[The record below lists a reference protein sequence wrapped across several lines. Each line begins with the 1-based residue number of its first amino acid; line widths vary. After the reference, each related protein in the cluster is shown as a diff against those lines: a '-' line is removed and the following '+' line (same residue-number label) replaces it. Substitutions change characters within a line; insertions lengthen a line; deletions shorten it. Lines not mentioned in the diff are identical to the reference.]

1 MDKKEKL
8 FIKYF
13 KRPLAYKIDKN
24 DEKIYQRTVGELITI
39 IFLLVLSI
47 VIYNYYIDISN
58 LKEDW
63 LEILLLTIGIS
74 LPAILVSYILLNN
87 LLERVRN
94 IQKLAELIFTS
105 GYFIKPQLVSS
116 TNVSGKLD
124 DILNVK
130 GLVKSRES
138 YKDLYFPKFYIKQ
151 SKNEIQIYIK
161 LDGSKFQKEF
171 LELESK
177 LEYTFNIELQDK
189 QVVDEFIIYTLAE
202 FSLKDRLNFND
213 DNVEDNK
220 LKLMKNVIWDFRK
233 SPHALIVGRPGT
245 GKSYLLF
252 YLIKEILKKG
262 YYLNI
267 IDPKISDLTKLSSV
281 SVKNIV
287 VYEKSQIIYL
297 LEDVIEIMDSRYKQM
312 LETNDNFGEDY
323 LAYGLQPY
331 FLIFDELLAFISMLD
346 NKEKKEVMSKLT
358 NIVVKGRQA
367 GVFVIFATQRPDTD
381 ALDGKVRDQLGL
393 RIALGSLSNDG
404 YKMIFGETNTA
415 YKEIGLKGTGYYQIK
430 EMVDRPKV
438 FLSPFIVNGDLVGQ
452 EIMELIK
459 ERGL

>member
-63 LEILLLTIGIS
+63 LKILLLTVGIS
-74 LPAILVSYILLNN
+74 LPVILVSYILLNN

-105 GYFIKPQLVSS
+105 GYFIKPQLMEKSS
-116 TNVSGKLD
+116 VNNLD
-124 DILNVK
+124 DFLNVK
-130 GLVKSRES
+130 GLVKSRQS

-151 SKNEIQIYIK
+151 SKNEIQIYIR

-171 LELESK
+171 LELETK
-177 LEYTFNIELQDK
+177 LEYTFKIELKDK
-189 QVVDEFIIYTLAE
+189 QVIDEFIIYTLAK
-202 FSLKDRLNFND
+202 FSLKDRLNFSD

-245 GKSYLLF
+245 GKSYLIF

-281 SVKNIV
+281 SAKNIV

-312 LETNDNFGEDY
+312 LETSDNFGEDY

-430 EMVDRPKV
+430 EIVDRPKV
-438 FLSPFIVNGDLVGQ
+438 FLSPYIVNGDSVGQ
-452 EIMELIK
+452 EIMELIQ

>member
-1 MDKKEKL
+1 MNKKEKL

-39 IFLLVLSI
+39 IFLLVLSV

-63 LEILLLTIGIS
+63 LKILLLTVGIS
-74 LPAILVSYILLNN
+74 LPVILVSYILLNN

-105 GYFIKPQLVSS
+105 GYFIKPQLVSNTS
-116 TNVSGKLD
+116 VSKGLE
-124 DILNVK
+124 DIFNVK

-151 SKNEIQIYIK
+151 NKNEIQIYIR

-171 LELESK
+171 LELETK
-177 LEYTFNIELQDK
+177 LEYTFKIELKDK
-189 QVVDEFIIYTLAE
+189 QVIDEFIIYTLAK
-202 FSLKDRLNFND
+202 FSLKDRLNFSD

-220 LKLMKNVIWDFRK
+220 LKLMKNVIWEFRK
-233 SPHALIVGRPGT
+233 SPHALIVGGTGT
-245 GKSYLLF
+245 GKSYLIF

-267 IDPKISDLTKLSSV
+267 IDPKISDLTKLGYV
-281 SVKNIV
+281 SKKNLV
-287 VYEKSQIIYL
+287 VYEK
-297 LEDVIEIMDSRYKQM
+297 EDVINLLDDVTLEMDNRYKEM
-312 LETNDNFGEDY
+312 LSTGDNFGEDY
-323 LAYGLQPY
+323 VVYGIKPY
-331 FLIFDELLAFISMLD
+331 FLIFDELLAFISVLD

-381 ALDGKVRDQLGL
+381 VLDGKVRDQLGL

-430 EMVDRPKV
+430 EIVDRPKV
-438 FLSPFIVNGDLVGQ
+438 FLSPYIVNGDLVGQ
-452 EIMELIK
+452 EIMELIQ

>member
-39 IFLLVLSI
+39 IFLLVLSV

-63 LEILLLTIGIS
+63 LKILLLTVGIS
-74 LPAILVSYILLNN
+74 VPVILVSYILLNN

-105 GYFIKPQLVSS
+105 GYFIKPQLMEKSS
-116 TNVSGKLD
+116 VNNLD
-124 DILNVK
+124 DFLNVK
-130 GLVKSRES
+130 GLVKSRQS
-138 YKDLYFPKFYIKQ
+138 YKELYFPKFYIKQ
-151 SKNEIQIYIK
+151 FKNEIQIYIK

-177 LEYTFNIELQDK
+177 LEYIFKIELQDK
-189 QVVDEFIIYTLAE
+189 QVIDEFVIYTLSK
-202 FSLKDRLNFND
+202 FSLKDRLNFNE
-213 DNVEDNK
+213 NNLEDNNIR
-220 LKLMKNVIWDFRK
+220 LMRNVIWEFRK
-233 SPHALIVGRPGT
+233 SPHALIAGGT
-245 GKSYLLF
+245 GAGKSYLIF

-267 IDPKISDLTKLSSV
+267 IDPKISDLTKLGYV
-281 SVKNIV
+281 SKKNLV

-312 LETNDNFGEDY
+312 LGINDNFGEDY
-323 LAYGLQPY
+323 VAYGLKPY

-346 NKEKKEVMSKLT
+346 NKEKKEVMAKLT

-381 ALDGKVRDQLGL
+381 VLDGKVRDQLGL
-393 RIALGSLSNDG
+393 RIALGSLSKDG
-404 YKMIFGETNTA
+404 YKMVFGETNTA
-415 YKEIGLKGTGYYQIK
+415 YKEIELDGAGYYQIK
-430 EMVDRPKV
+430 EIVDNPKV
-438 FLSPFIVNGDLVGQ
+438 FLSPYIVNGDLVGQ
-452 EIMELIK
+452 EIMELIQ

>member
-1 MDKKEKL
+1 MNKKEKL

-39 IFLLVLSI
+39 IFLLVLSV

-63 LEILLLTIGIS
+63 LKILLLTVGIS
-74 LPAILVSYILLNN
+74 LPVILVSYILLNN

-105 GYFIKPQLVSS
+105 GYFIKPQLMEKSS
-116 TNVSGKLD
+116 VNNLD
-124 DILNVK
+124 DFFNVK
-130 GLVKSRES
+130 GLVKSRQS
-138 YKDLYFPKFYIKQ
+138 YKELYFPKFYIKQ
-151 SKNEIQIYIK
+151 FKNEIQIYIK

-177 LEYTFNIELQDK
+177 LEYIFKIELQDK
-189 QVVDEFIIYTLAE
+189 QVIDEFVIYTLSK
-202 FSLKDRLNFND
+202 FSLKDRLNFNE
-213 DNVEDNK
+213 NNLEDNIR
-220 LKLMKNVIWDFRK
+220 LMRNVIWEFRK
-233 SPHALIVGRPGT
+233 SPHALIAGGT
-245 GKSYLLF
+245 GAGKSYLIF

-267 IDPKISDLTKLSSV
+267 IDPKISDLTKLGYV
-281 SVKNIV
+281 SKKNLV

-312 LETNDNFGEDY
+312 LEINDNFGEDY
-323 LAYGLQPY
+323 VAYGLKPY

-381 ALDGKVRDQLGL
+381 VLDGKVRDQLGL
-393 RIALGSLSNDG
+393 RIALGSLSEDG
-404 YKMIFGETNTA
+404 YKMVFGKTNTA
-415 YKEIGLKGTGYYQIK
+415 YKEIELDGAGYYQIK
-430 EMVDRPKV
+430 EIVDNPKV
-438 FLSPFIVNGDLVGQ
+438 FLSPYINNSNLVGQ
-452 EIMELIK
+452 EIMNLIQ

>member
-1 MDKKEKL
+1 MNKKEKL

-39 IFLLVLSI
+39 IFLLVLSV

-63 LEILLLTIGIS
+63 LKILLLTVGIS
-74 LPAILVSYILLNN
+74 LPVILVSYILLNN

-105 GYFIKPQLVSS
+105 GYFIKPQLMEKSS
-116 TNVSGKLD
+116 VNNLD
-124 DILNVK
+124 DFLNVK
-130 GLVKSRES
+130 GLVKSRQS
-138 YKDLYFPKFYIKQ
+138 YKELYFPKFYIKQ
-151 SKNEIQIYIK
+151 GKNTIQIYIR

-177 LEYTFNIELQDK
+177 LEYIFKIELQDK
-189 QVVDEFIIYTLAE
+189 QVIDEFVIYTLSK
-202 FSLKDRLNFND
+202 FSLKDRLNFSEN
-213 DNVEDNK
+213 NLEDNNIR
-220 LKLMKNVIWDFRK
+220 LMRNVIWEFRK
-233 SPHALIVGRPGT
+233 SPHALIAGGT
-245 GKSYLLF
+245 GAGKSYLIF

-267 IDPKISDLTKLSSV
+267 IDPKISDLTKLGYV
-281 SVKNIV
+281 SKKNLV

-312 LETNDNFGEDY
+312 LEINDNFGEDY
-323 LAYGLQPY
+323 VAYGLKPY

-346 NKEKKEVMSKLT
+346 NKEKKEVMAKLT

-381 ALDGKVRDQLGL
+381 VLDGKIRDQLGL

-404 YKMIFGETNTA
+404 YKMIFGDTNTT
-415 YKEIGLKGTGYYQIK
+415 YKEIGLKGAGYYQIK

-438 FLSPFIVNGDLVGQ
+438 FLSPYIVNGDLVGQ
-452 EIMELIK
+452 EIMNLIQ

>member
-105 GYFIKPQLVSS
+105 GYFIKPQLMEKSS
-116 TNVSGKLD
+116 VNNLD
-124 DILNVK
+124 DFLNVK
-130 GLVKSRES
+130 GLVKSRQS
-138 YKDLYFPKFYIKQ
+138 YKELYFPKFYIKQ
-151 SKNEIQIYIK
+151 FKNKIQIYIR

-177 LEYTFNIELQDK
+177 LEYIFKIELQDK
-189 QVVDEFIIYTLAE
+189 QVIDEFVIYTLSK
-202 FSLKDRLNFND
+202 FSLKDRLNFNE
-213 DNVEDNK
+213 NNLEDNNIR
-220 LKLMKNVIWDFRK
+220 LMRNVIWEFRK
-233 SPHALIVGRPGT
+233 SPHALIAGGT
-245 GKSYLLF
+245 GAGKSYLIF

-267 IDPKISDLTKLSSV
+267 IDPKISDLTKLGYV
-281 SVKNIV
+281 SKKNLV

-312 LETNDNFGEDY
+312 LGINDNFGEDY
-323 LAYGLQPY
+323 VAYGLEPY

-346 NKEKKEVMSKLT
+346 NKEKKEVMAKLT

-381 ALDGKVRDQLGL
+381 VLDGKVRDQLGL
-393 RIALGSLSNDG
+393 RIALGSLSKDG
-404 YKMIFGETNTA
+404 YKMVFGETNTA
-415 YKEIGLKGTGYYQIK
+415 YKEIELNGAGYYQIK
-430 EMVDRPKV
+430 EIVDNPKV
-438 FLSPFIVNGDLVGQ
+438 FLSPYISNSNLVGQ